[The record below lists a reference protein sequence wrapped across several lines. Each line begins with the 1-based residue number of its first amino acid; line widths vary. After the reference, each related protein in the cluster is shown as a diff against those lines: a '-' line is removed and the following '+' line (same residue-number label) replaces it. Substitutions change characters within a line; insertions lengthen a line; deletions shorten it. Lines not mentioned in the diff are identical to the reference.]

1 MNENDFSNKLVAL
14 LNADV
19 DNISTKAALGLRTA
33 RHLAVACAVSQQP
46 AEVGRSGNLLHR
58 HSWFSQHRTVIVGA
72 ILIAL
77 LLSMLGV
84 WQMLPQ
90 PADDQADI
98 DAALLTDDLPVHAYL
113 DNHFAQW
120 LKNSSSEQ

>member
-1 MNENDFSNKLVAL
+1 
-14 LNADV
+14 
-19 DNISTKAALGLRTA
+19 
-33 RHLAVACAVSQQP
+33 
-46 AEVGRSGNLLHR
+46 
-58 HSWFSQHRTVIVGA
+58 
-72 ILIAL
+72 
-77 LLSMLGV
+77 MLGV